1 MEELDQYISDAD
13 RERAVWSLRDHLV
26 AGRLTLEE
34 FSERVEAAYSA
45 RVGRELALAQEG
57 LPDSGGA
64 AALSPRAKPTRMT
77 AGLFSRVVRRGRLRL
92 RRWTVAVSA
101 FSDLDLDLR
110 DAQLDAADNSVTV
123 FVAFGNADVY
133 VPEGVNTTLGGF
145 GVFGHRRDWGRD
157 AARADDPI
165 IRVRA
170 FSLFGTVDLWRVPP
184 EMRGDYG
191 EIFRQLQQRQ
201 RRLPAS

>member
-1 MEELDQYISDAD
+1 MI
-13 RERAVWSLRDHLV
+13 
-26 AGRLTLEE
+26 
-34 FSERVEAAYSA
+34 AAHDEQ
-45 RVGRELALAQEG
+45 RLAQSVEQ
-57 LPDSGGA
+57 A
-64 AALSPRAKPTRMT
+64 RALSVRM
-77 AGLFSRVVRRGRLRL
+77 
-92 RRWTVAVSA
+92 
-101 FSDLDLDLR
+101 
-110 DAQLDAADNSVTV
+110 
-123 FVAFGNADVY
+123 FGNADVY

-184 EMRGDYG
+184 EMRDDYG
-191 EIFRQLQQRQ
+191 ENFRQLQHRQ

>member
-1 MEELDQYISDAD
+1 M
-13 RERAVWSLRDHLV
+13 
-26 AGRLTLEE
+26 
-34 FSERVEAAYSA
+34 
-45 RVGRELALAQEG
+45 
-57 LPDSGGA
+57 
-64 AALSPRAKPTRMT
+64 
-77 AGLFSRVVRRGRLRL
+77 
-92 RRWTVAVSA
+92 SA
-101 FSDLDLDLR
+101 FPDLDLDLR

-191 EIFRQLQQRQ
+191 ENFRQLQHRQRQ
-201 RRLPAS
+201 IPAS